1 MKISHGL
8 ILALGCLGLALPAR
22 AQIDYLPYSY
32 SLYQQYGEVLYGPY
46 SREFT
51 TVKPLLLK
59 NRLFAAHD
67 SITNLHRSTS
77 ANWFARKLFNEHLVE
92 AQGEDYRFYADFIPD
107 LMIGSDLRASDR
119 QNVWLG
125 SKGIQA
131 GLNIK
136 DKFVFYGNLIDNRA
150 VFPNYLTDY
159 INTNEVVPGQGVV
172 RHRNGDRKAWLFA
185 TANATYAF
193 GDYFQASVGYDRNHI
208 GDGYRSVL
216 LSDFSSNYA
225 QLRLTGT
232 IGNVR
237 YTSVWA
243 YMNDPR
249 TARIDSLNSGA
260 QFGDGKK
267 WGAFQYLDYN
277 VSNRLSVGFFQAVIW
292 ANRNQAG
299 YRGFDF
305 NYAIPVNFLRPIE
318 SNNSSSPDKMFL
330 GLNAKYK
337 TWQNITLYSQFLLGE
352 FTGSEFFAGNG
363 YIHNKW
369 AAQLGARGYHMF
381 GVRNLSL
388 LAEYNLARPY
398 TYQHFVSISNYSNN
412 AEPLAHPRGANFRE
426 VVGIANYSWKR
437 FHFALQ
443 GMYSLYGTDPGDG
456 TSYGG
461 DIFESYE
468 NYPNWYGNSIGQ
480 GIRNDLYFADMRA
493 SYVLNPTYNLRFE
506 VGYTH
511 RQQNIADRPSV
522 RTGVISV
529 GLRSTFRPFYGD
541 I

>member
-1 MKISHGL
+1 MKIYHGL
-8 ILALGCLGLALPAR
+8 ILMLGCLVLAQSAR

-32 SLYQQYGEVLYGPY
+32 SLYQQYGEVLYGAD

-59 NRLFAAHD
+59 KRLFAAHD
-67 SITNLHRSTS
+67 SITTLHRTS
-77 ANWFARKLFNEHLVE
+77 SDNWFARKLFNEHLVE
-92 AQGEDYRFYADFIPD
+92 ANDENYRFYADVIPD
-107 LMIGSDLRASDR
+107 LMIGSDLRDADR
-119 QNVWLG
+119 KNVWLG
-125 SKGIQA
+125 SKGVQA
-131 GLNIK
+131 GFTYK

-150 VFPNYLTDY
+150 VFANYLTDY
-159 INTNEVVPGQGVV
+159 INSNEVVPGQGLV
-172 RHRNGDRKAWLFA
+172 RNSNGDRQSWLFA
-185 TANATYAF
+185 TANATYAV
-193 GDYFQASVGYDRNHI
+193 GDYFQASIGYDRNHI

-243 YMNDPR
+243 YMNDPK
-249 TARIDSLNSGA
+249 TDRIDSLNSGA

-277 VSNRLSVGFFQAVIW
+277 ISNRLSVGFFQAVIW

-299 YRGFDF
+299 SRGFDW

-352 FTGSEFFAGNG
+352 FTGKEFFAGNG

-381 GVRNLSL
+381 GLRNLSL

-426 VVGIANYSWKR
+426 VVAIANYSWKR

-456 TSYGG
+456 TSFGG

-468 NYPNWYGNSIGQ
+468 NYPNRHGNSIGQ
-480 GIRNDLYFADMRA
+480 GIRNDLYFADARA

-511 RQQNIADRPSV
+511 RQQNIADRPSI
-522 RTGVISV
+522 RTGVVSI

>member
-8 ILALGCLGLALPAR
+8 ILALGCLGFALPAR

-32 SLYQQYGEVLYGPY
+32 SLYQQYGETLYGAD

-59 NRLFAAHD
+59 KRLFAAHD
-67 SITNLHRSTS
+67 SITTLNRTNSD
-77 ANWFARKLFNEHLVE
+77 NWFARKLFNEHLVE
-92 AQGEDYRFYADFIPD
+92 ANGEDYRFYADFIPD
-107 LMIGSDLRASDR
+107 LMIGSDLRNSDR
-119 QNVWLG
+119 RNVWLG
-125 SKGIQA
+125 SAGVQA
-131 GLNIK
+131 GFAYK

-159 INTNEVVPGQGVV
+159 INTNEVVPGQGVLQSS
-172 RHRNGDRKAWLFA
+172 NGERQSWLFA

-277 VSNRLSVGFFQAVIW
+277 ISNRLSVGFFQAVIW

-299 YRGFDF
+299 RRGFDW
-305 NYAIPVNFLRPIE
+305 NYAIPINFLRPIE

-330 GLNAKYK
+330 GASAKYK
-337 TWQNITLYSQFLLGE
+337 TWENITLYSQFLLGE

-369 AAQLGARGYHMF
+369 AAQFGARGYHMF

-412 AEPLAHPRGANFRE
+412 AEPLAHPRGANFKE
-426 VVGIANYSWKR
+426 VVGIANYAWRR
-437 FHFALQ
+437 FHFSLQ
-443 GMYSLYGTDPGDG
+443 GMYSLFGTDPGDG

-480 GIRNDLYFADMRA
+480 GIRNDLYFADVRA

-506 VGYTH
+506 LGYTH
-511 RQQNIADRPSV
+511 RQQNIADRPSI

>member
-8 ILALGCLGLALPAR
+8 ILALGCLGFALPAR

-32 SLYQQYGEVLYGPY
+32 SLYQQYGETLYGAD

-51 TVKPLLLK
+51 TVKPFLLK
-59 NRLFAAHD
+59 KRLFAAHD
-67 SITNLHRSTS
+67 SITNLNRANSD
-77 ANWFARKLFNEHLVE
+77 NWFARKLFNEHLVE
-92 AQGEDYRFYADFIPD
+92 ANGEDYRFYADFIPD
-107 LMIGSDLRASDR
+107 LMIGSDLRNSDR
-119 QNVWLG
+119 RNVWLG
-125 SKGIQA
+125 SAGVQA
-131 GLNIK
+131 GFTYK

-159 INTNEVVPGQGVV
+159 INTNEVVPGQGVLQST
-172 RHRNGDRKAWLFA
+172 NGERQSWLFA

-260 QFGDGKK
+260 EFGDGKK

-277 VSNRLSVGFFQAVIW
+277 ISNRLSVGFFQAVIW

-299 YRGFDF
+299 RRGFDW

-330 GLNAKYK
+330 GASAKYK
-337 TWQNITLYSQFLLGE
+337 TWENITLYSQFLLGE

-369 AAQLGARGYHMF
+369 AAQFGARGYHMF

-412 AEPLAHPRGANFRE
+412 AEPLAHPRGANFKE
-426 VVGIANYSWKR
+426 VVGIANYAWRR
-437 FHFALQ
+437 FHFSLQ
-443 GMYSLYGTDPGDG
+443 GMYSLFGTDPGDG

-480 GIRNDLYFADMRA
+480 GIRNDLYFADVRA

-506 VGYTH
+506 LGYTH
-511 RQQNIADRPSV
+511 RQQNIADRPSI

>member
-8 ILALGCLGLALPAR
+8 ILALGCLGFALPAR

-32 SLYQQYGEVLYGPY
+32 SLYQQYGETLYGAD

-59 NRLFAAHD
+59 KRLFAAHD
-67 SITNLHRSTS
+67 SITNLNRTNSD
-77 ANWFARKLFNEHLVE
+77 NWFARKLFNEHLVE
-92 AQGEDYRFYADFIPD
+92 ANGEDYRFYADFIPD
-107 LMIGSDLRASDR
+107 LMIGSDLRNSDR
-119 QNVWLG
+119 RNVWLG
-125 SKGIQA
+125 SAGVQA
-131 GLNIK
+131 GFAYK

-159 INTNEVVPGQGVV
+159 INTNEVVPGQGVLQSS
-172 RHRNGDRKAWLFA
+172 NGERQSWLFA

-260 QFGDGKK
+260 EFGDGKK

-277 VSNRLSVGFFQAVIW
+277 ISNRLSVGFFQAVIW

-299 YRGFDF
+299 RRGFDW
-305 NYAIPVNFLRPIE
+305 NYAIPINFLRPIE

-330 GLNAKYK
+330 GASAKYK
-337 TWQNITLYSQFLLGE
+337 TWENITLYSQFLLGE

-369 AAQLGARGYHMF
+369 AAQFGARGYHMF

-412 AEPLAHPRGANFRE
+412 AEPLAHPRGANFKE
-426 VVGIANYSWKR
+426 VVGIANYAWRR
-437 FHFALQ
+437 FHFSLQ
-443 GMYSLYGTDPGDG
+443 GMYSLFGTDPGDG

-480 GIRNDLYFADMRA
+480 GIRNDLYFADVRA

-506 VGYTH
+506 LGYTH
-511 RQQNIADRPSV
+511 RQQNIADRPSI